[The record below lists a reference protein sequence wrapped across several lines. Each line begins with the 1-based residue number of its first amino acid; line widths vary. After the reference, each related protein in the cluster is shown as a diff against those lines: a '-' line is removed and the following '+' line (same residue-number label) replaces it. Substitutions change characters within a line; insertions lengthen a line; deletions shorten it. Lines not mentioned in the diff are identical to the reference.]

1 MDVFY
6 FSYKWTRRN
15 LNFLLTKNS
24 QFCSLAEIRF
34 IIDTEFELDVKKLRA
49 EH

>member
-1 MDVFY
+1 MYVFY
-6 FSYKWTRRN
+6 FSYKLIRRN

-24 QFCSLAEIRF
+24 QFCSLAEIGF
-34 IIDTEFELDVKKLRA
+34 VIDTEFELDVKKLWA